1 MGTDKTDI
9 GSDTGADAATGTD
22 THATTHAVTGAATDT
37 ATDDARRS
45 VAPGVR
51 LGRLSFVWRPWMM
64 LVTLLLTAATFLVF
78 CVSIGVGDFPIGLSR
93 VIATILGRG
102 EQVDEF
108 VIMDLRM
115 PRALAGLVVGVAL
128 GVSGAITQSVARNA
142 LASPDILGI
151 TWGAGAV
158 AVFLV
163 TVSGGTATAVVSSV
177 GLSAAALAGGLGTG
191 LLVYFLAWRRGIDGF
206 RLILIGISVSAV
218 MQAITTWLLVKADI
232 RDVARAQ
239 VWLVGSL
246 DNRSWDEVR
255 VALWCTLVL
264 LVVVGAAAFQFKP
277 MHLGDE
283 IAAGLGVRHSRVRA
297 LLLLC
302 AVLLAAVAVSVA
314 GPVAF
319 VALVAPQVA
328 MRLVRYPTPPMAASG
343 LVGALL
349 LIGADLVAR
358 AALPISL
365 PVGVVTAAI
374 GGPFLIYLLVRANLR
389 QTDR

>member
-1 MGTDKTDI
+1 MN
-9 GSDTGADAATGTD
+9 GAD
-22 THATTHAVTGAATDT
+22 VNP
-37 ATDDARRS
+37 S

-51 LGRLSFVWRPWMM
+51 LGHVSFVWRPWLV
-64 LVTLLLTAATFLVF
+64 LVTLLLMAATFLVF
-78 CVSIGVGDFPIGLSR
+78 CLSISVGDFPIGLSR

-108 VIMDLRM
+108 VVMDLRM
-115 PRALAGLVVGVAL
+115 PRALAGLVVGIAL
-128 GVSGAITQSVARNA
+128 GMSGAITQSVARNP

-151 TWGAGAV
+151 TGGAGVV

-163 TVSGGTATAVVSSV
+163 TVSGGAAAAVVSSV

-218 MQAITTWLLVKADI
+218 TEAITTWLLVSADI

-239 VWLVGSL
+239 AWLVGSL
-246 DNRSWDEVR
+246 EDRSWDAVR
-255 VALWCTLVL
+255 VAFWCTLA
-264 LVVVGAAAFQFKP
+264 LVVVVAAAAFQFKP

-283 IAAGLGVRHSRVRA
+283 VAAGLGVRYTRVRA
-297 LLLLC
+297 ILLLC
-302 AVLLAAVAVSVA
+302 AVLLAAVAVSAA
-314 GPVAF
+314 GPVPF

-328 MRLVRYPTPPMAASG
+328 MRLAKYPTPPMVASG

-349 LIGADLVAR
+349 LIGSDLVAR
-358 AALPISL
+358 TALPITL

-374 GGPFLIYLLVRANLR
+374 GGPFLVYLLVRANLR
-389 QTDR
+389 